1 MKVTMK
7 KCYFSSHRWVMGLFF
22 SIYIGSITNPL
33 QAQIDFVKSDLNFN
47 GFGSAPIT
55 TSLTFGP
62 DGRLYVLEYPGTI
75 YALTVERNAS
85 DDYIVTSK
93 EAITGVKSI
102 PNHDDD
108 GTACSGS
115 LGDCNNRESTG
126 LTIGGT
132 AANPILY
139 VTSSDYRVGSGS
151 GGGFGD
157 VNLDTNSGVITRLT
171 WTGSAWDVI
180 DLVRGLPRSE
190 ENHATNGLELTTI
203 NGFDYLIVAQG
214 GHANGGAPSVNFSL
228 LCEYALSGAVLSV
241 NLTTLEGMP
250 VLNDNGRKY
259 IYDLPTLDDPT
270 RANVNG
276 ITDPDNASYNGVDV
290 NDPWGG
296 NDGLNQAILVPGGPV
311 QVFSPGYRNPYDL
324 VITESGAVYVTD
336 NGANGGWGGLPLN
349 EGSTT
354 VTNAYD
360 TNETGSS
367 SASAAS
373 DGEFMNNLDHLQ
385 LITTN
390 KDSYVFGSIYG
401 GHPNPTRANPTGAGL
416 YTAPEN
422 LGTVGAVFRTQKYD
436 PDGSTLGS
444 TTNVNVALP
453 ANWPPVQIANSVEG
467 DWRGPGIINPDG
479 PDDNAITTWA
489 TNTNGID
496 EYTASNFSGAMKGNL
511 LAGTS
516 QGTLRRVELMPDG
529 TLKQFTPTFL
539 AGIGGNA
546 LGVTCNG
553 DSEIFP
559 GTIWAGTLNGKIVVF
574 EPIEIQALTFPF
586 RINAGG
592 PEVSHD
598 GNLFEADHYFFNGQ
612 SYTNFSAQISELYQ
626 SERFDPQHT
635 FDYKIPVPNGDY
647 EVILHFA
654 EIYWGATGGGAGG
667 VGKRIFD
674 VNIEN
679 VLVLDD
685 YDIVAD
691 VGAETP
697 VKKSFMVTVSDGEL
711 SLHFSALTITGG
723 VNSPKVSAI
732 EILSDLNVAPVAIAS
747 ATPLNGDV
755 PFNVSFTG
763 NNSTDDVA
771 VVSYLWDFKDG
782 SATSSMAN
790 PVHTFSVGGT
800 YAVELM
806 VEDAGG
812 LTSTTTVSIAA
823 NTPGN
828 ESPVAVLSANP
839 LNGTIPFEVNFSGG
853 SSTDDVAVTDYL
865 WDFKDGS
872 ATVTDTNPSH
882 TFTISG
888 TYQVELTVED
898 AEGLTDTATITILA
912 SMVENKAP
920 VAVINAT
927 PEYGSAPL
935 EVVFNSSNSTDDVAV
950 VSYLWDFD
958 DGSATSTEIA
968 PKHIFNQKGTYEVS
982 LTVEDAEGLSTI
994 QTITIIVTVETAED
1008 VVSMLLINPAKD
1020 VAQVRIT
1027 NIGLGRQTMVKYIY
1041 VHDATGRL
1049 LAVYNG
1055 KDVVVNGLY
1064 EIPIA
1069 MLSKGEIYY
1078 LGFEL
1083 DKGNRIVFDLIVKN

>member
-1 MKVTMK
+1 MKLTMK
-7 KCYFSSHRWVMGLFF
+7 KSYFSSLNWVLGLFF
-22 SIYIGSITNPL
+22 GISIGLMSNPI
-33 QAQIDFVKSDLNFN
+33 QAQIDFAKSNLNFN

-55 TSLTFGP
+55 TSLSFGP

-75 YALTVERNAS
+75 YALTVARNAS
-85 DDYIVTSK
+85 DDYVVTAK

-115 LGDCNNRESTG
+115 SGNCNNRESTG
-126 LTIGGT
+126 LTIAGT

-139 VTSSDYRVGSGS
+139 VTSSDFRVGSGS

-157 VNLDTNSGVITRLT
+157 VNLDTNSGVITRLK
-171 WTGSAWDVI
+171 WNGSAWDVI

-190 ENHATNGLELTTI
+190 ENHATNGLEFTTI
-203 NGFDYLIVAQG
+203 NGIDYLIVAQG
-214 GHANGGAPSVNFSL
+214 GHANGGAPSINFSL
-228 LCEYALSGAVLSV
+228 ICEYALSGAILSV
-241 NLTTLEGMP
+241 NLTALNTMP
-250 VLNDNGRKY
+250 VLNDNGRNY
-259 IYDLPTLDDPT
+259 LYDLPTLDDPT
-270 RANVNG
+270 RTNVNG
-276 ITDPDNASYNGVDV
+276 IADPNNSSYNGVDI

-311 QVFSPGYRNPYDL
+311 QIFSPGYRNPYDL
-324 VITESGAVYVTD
+324 VITESGAVYATD
-336 NGANGGWGGLPLN
+336 NGANGGWGGLPVN
-349 EGSTT
+349 EGSAT

-360 TNETGSS
+360 TNETGSN
-367 SASAAS
+367 SASAAT
-373 DGEFMNNLDHLQ
+373 DGEFMNNVDHLQ

-390 KDSYVFGSIYG
+390 KDSYSFGSFYG

-416 YTAPEN
+416 YTAPAN
-422 LGTVGAVFRTQKYD
+422 LGTAGAVFRTQKYD
-436 PDGSTLGS
+436 PDGSTSGS
-444 TTNVNVALP
+444 TTNANIALP
-453 ANWPPVQIANSVEG
+453 ANWPPVQTANSVEG
-467 DWRGPGIINPDG
+467 DWRGPGIANPDG
-479 PDDNAITTWA
+479 PDDNAITTWT

-496 EYTASNFSGAMKGNL
+496 EYTASNFGGAMKGDL
-511 LAGTS
+511 LAGSS
-516 QGTLRRVELMPDG
+516 QGVLRRVELKVDG
-529 TLKQFTPTFL
+529 TLKQFTATFL
-539 AGIGGNA
+539 GGIGGNA

-574 EPIEIQALTFPF
+574 EPIAAAALTFPF

-598 GNLFEADHYFFNGQ
+598 GNIFGADHYFFNGQ
-612 SYTNFSAQISELYQ
+612 SYTNSSAQIPELYQ
-626 SERFDPQHT
+626 SERFDSQLT
-635 FDYKIPVPNGDY
+635 LEYKIPVPNGDY

-654 EIYWGATGGGAGG
+654 EIYWGATGGSAGG

-674 VNIEN
+674 VNIED

-685 YDIVAD
+685 YDIIAD
-691 VGAETP
+691 VGSETP
-697 VKKSFMVTVSDGEL
+697 VAKTFMVSVSDGEL
-711 SLHFSALTITGG
+711 SLNFSALTSTGG
-723 VNSPKVSAI
+723 IDSPKVSAI

-755 PFNVSFTG
+755 PLNVNFTG

-782 SATSSMAN
+782 SATSSIAN

-800 YAVELM
+800 YAVELT

-812 LTSTTTVSIAA
+812 LISTTTVSITAQ
-823 NTPGN
+823 TPGN
-828 ESPVAVLSANP
+828 EAPVAIVSASP
-839 LNGTIPFEVNFSGG
+839 LNGTIPLGVNFSGDG
-853 SSTDDVAVTDYL
+853 STDDVAVTDYL

-872 ATVTDTNPSH
+872 ATVTDANPSH
-882 TFTISG
+882 TFITVG
-888 TYQVELTVED
+888 TYQVELIVED
-898 AEGLTDTATITILA
+898 AEGLTNTETITIVA
-912 SMVENKAP
+912 STVSNEAP

-927 PEYGSAPL
+927 PENGSAPL
-935 EVVFNSSNSTDDVAV
+935 EVVFNASNSTDDVAV
-950 VSYLWDFD
+950 VSYLWNFD
-958 DGSATSTEIA
+958 DGSATSSETA
-968 PKHIFNQKGTYEVS
+968 PRHVFNQKGTYEVS
-982 LTVEDAEGLSTI
+982 LTVEDARGLSNR
-994 QTITIIVTVETAED
+994 QTITIVVAATAIGD

-1027 NIGLGRQTMVKYIY
+1027 DKGLGQTKVKKIY

-1055 KDVVVNGLY
+1055 KDVVANGLY

-1069 MLSKGEIYY
+1069 MLSTGEIYY

-1083 DKGNRIVFDLIVKN
+1083 DKGDRIVFDLIVNN